1 MNDLGKFDLETFEP
15 LDKRIVEM
23 LAERAILHPTVPQAM
38 AIRPILEG
46 KDVLL
51 LSPTGS
57 GKTEAAMLPLMH
69 LILRD
74 NPTPVSVLYITPLRA
89 LNRDML
95 QRLIE
100 YGRSIGIAV
109 QVRHSDIGP
118 NEKRQILKN
127 PAQVLITTP
136 ESLQI
141 MLNGKNLREIIKNV
155 RYVVADE
162 LHELSQ
168 NERGSQFSIAM
179 QRLRRLTGGFQSV
192 GLSATVGNAEELSL
206 MLNQAKKVEI
216 IKAPVEKRVEA
227 LAVIPPTSDKS
238 ASEIMGCDE
247 QYAGAIQYI
256 WELIEQNP
264 GTIVFVNTRSIAEDI
279 SFRIRLLVKDPPIMV
294 HHGSL
299 SRDTRETAER
309 DFKSGKIRAIIST
322 SSLELGI
329 DIGLAS
335 LVVQFNSPRQINKML
350 QRVGRSG
357 HSLEKV
363 STGVIVCTDVIELEE
378 ALAIIEQ
385 ANSRNLE
392 DILIMKNSL
401 ATMANQIISDIH
413 FIKEADE
420 NYFFDLIRSAYPFR
434 TVSREDFTSLLE
446 FLAKT
451 RKIWYDPPSVRR
463 RGGTLNY
470 YLENI
475 SMIPSEKNYRVID
488 IGSRKFIGTLDER
501 YVVNEIEPGSYFVI
515 KGSTWRTV
523 RIDEDRIFVES
534 FPTVAIAPKWS
545 GEDIPVLPN
554 VTSKISEMREHR
566 MVPEFTD
573 SHSME
578 LMKHWYENDLA
589 LNNRVIIE
597 TKNGEVIIQIILG
610 TRANFALAEILTSF
624 LSSITGQSVEM
635 DYSPYHIYVRC
646 SRAITAEE
654 IKNVI
659 LGIRSDLLE
668 KYIEGVARR
677 SRFFNMVFLYEA
689 KKFGVIS
696 KEADMSRLR
705 FEKIVDSYKGTP
717 VYTDAVRKLITNY
730 MDLDSLRVFLNS
742 TDSIDFVLRNDIS
755 GSSGIFLRH
764 YSEKV
769 LPLKPTKS
777 ILESVKKRLMNEETV
792 LFCTSC
798 GNVRTMKIREIT
810 SIKCPSC
817 GSHLVASLSR
827 YDREELDAINK
838 SNVDNPRV
846 RRRISKNA
854 HLVRERGMTAIMT
867 MAARGIGAETASR
880 ILEVSFHT
888 EEDMIRAIL
897 SAEIEFAKNKRFW
910 D

>member
-1 MNDLGKFDLETFEP
+1 MDTFDL
-15 LDKRIVEM
+15 LDRRIIEM
-23 LAERAILHPTVPQAM
+23 LSGRGILHPTAPQSMAM
-38 AIRPILEG
+38 EPIING

-69 LILRD
+69 LLLRD
-74 NPTPVSVLYITPLRA
+74 NPPPVSILYITPLRA

-95 QRLIE
+95 QRLMD
-100 YGRSIGIAV
+100 YGKSLNISV

-118 NEKRQILKN
+118 AEKRQILKN
-127 PAQVLITTP
+127 PASVLITTP

-141 MLNGKNLREIIKNV
+141 MLNGKNLREIIRNV
-155 RYVVADE
+155 RYVIADE
-162 LHELSQ
+162 LHELAQ
-168 NERGSQFSIAM
+168 NERGSQFSIAL
-179 QRLRRLTGGFQSV
+179 QRLRKLTGGFQSV
-192 GLSATVGNAEELSL
+192 GLSATVGNAEELSR
-206 MLNQAKKVEI
+206 MLGSSAEVEI
-216 IKAPVEKRVEA
+216 IKVPVEKRMDA
-227 LAVIPPTSDKS
+227 LAVIPPTSNKS
-238 ASEIMGCDE
+238 AAEIMGCDE
-247 QYAGAIQYI
+247 QYAGAILHI
-256 WELIEQNP
+256 WNLIERNP

-309 DFKSGKIRAIIST
+309 DFKSGRIRAIIST

-329 DIGLAS
+329 DIGLAN
-335 LVVQFNSPRQINKML
+335 LVIQFNSPRQINKML

-357 HSLEKV
+357 HSLDLV
-363 STGVIVCTDVIELEE
+363 SVGVIVCTDVIELEE

-385 ANSRNLE
+385 AKTRNLE

-401 ATMANQIISDIH
+401 ATIANQIISEVH
-413 FIKEADE
+413 FAKELDE
-420 NYFFDLIRSAYPFR
+420 NQLFEMVRSAYPFR
-434 TVSREDFTSLLE
+434 TLSREEFISLLL
-446 FLAKT
+446 FLAKV
-451 RKIWYDPPSVRR
+451 RKIWYDPPAIRR
-463 RGGTLNY
+463 RSGTLNY

-488 IGSRKFIGTLDER
+488 LVSRKFIGTLDER

-523 RIDEDRIFVES
+523 RIDEDRIFVEA

-554 VTSKISEMREHR
+554 VTRKISEMREKQL
-566 MVPEFTD
+566 VPFYTD
-573 SHSME
+573 DYSRGILKE
-578 LMKHWYENDLA
+578 WYANDLA
-589 LNNRVIIE
+589 LDNRVIIE

-610 TRANFALAEILTSF
+610 TRANFALAEIITSF
-624 LSSITGQSVEM
+624 LSSMTSQSVEM
-635 DYSPYHIYVRC
+635 DYSPYHVYVRC
-646 SRAITAEE
+646 SRVITAEE
-654 IKNVI
+654 IKRVI
-659 LGIRSDLLE
+659 LGINPDMLE

-696 KEADMSRLR
+696 KDADMSRIR
-705 FEKIVDSYKGTP
+705 FEKIVDAYRETP
-717 VYTDAVRKLITNY
+717 VYMDSVRKLITNY
-730 MDLDSLRVFLNS
+730 MDIPSLRAFLLNAGS
-742 TDSIDFVLRNDIS
+742 VDFVLRNSIS
-755 GSSGIFLRH
+755 NSSGIFLRH

-792 LFCTSC
+792 LYCTSC
-798 GNVRTMKIREIT
+798 GNVRTLKISEIT
-810 SIKCPSC
+810 SIKCPAC
-817 GSHLVASLSR
+817 GSYLVASLSR
-827 YDREELDAINK
+827 YDREELDTINK
-838 SNVDNPRV
+838 SKEDNPKI

-880 ILEVSFHT
+880 ILEVSYHSD
-888 EEDMIRAIL
+888 EDMIRAIL
-897 SAEIEFAKNKRFW
+897 NAEIEFAKNKRFW